1 VDGRAPV
8 ISTDGLTRSFSSGVA
23 LDALSFDALAGE
35 VVALLGP
42 NGAGKTTTVRLLNG
56 VLRPDRGSARVL
68 GLDPQ
73 AEGDELR
80 RRTGVLTENAGLDD
94 RLTALENLEMTAR
107 IRGAAPAEARQRG
120 AELLERFAMSE
131 RADHT
136 VGGFSTGQR
145 KRVAL
150 ARALLHDPDV
160 LFLDEPT
167 SGLDPAATREVIDL
181 IATLADEHGR
191 TVLLCTHFLAEAG
204 RLARRVAVLDRG
216 VLRAFGSPTELA
228 AALLPGLPVAL
239 DLGAPAEARLLEAV
253 AALPGVSSVATEA
266 AGLRLVADDREVVA
280 RVVARLVAEE
290 VPVYGAVPEPPS
302 LEDVYFDIQ
311 ARLAA
316 DPDWRLV

>member
-8 ISTDGLTRSFSSGVA
+8 IETDGLTRSFSSGTA
-23 LDALSFDALAGE
+23 LDALRFDAEAGE

-56 VLRPDRGSARVL
+56 VLRPDRGTARVL

-73 AEGDELR
+73 TQGDELR

-107 IRGAAPAEARQRG
+107 IRGASTADARARAG
-120 AELLERFAMSE
+120 ELLERFAMSE
-131 RADHT
+131 RADHA
-136 VGGFSTGQR
+136 VEGFSTGQR

-191 TVLLCTHFLAEAG
+191 TVLLATHFLAEAG

-216 VLRAFGSPTELA
+216 VLRAFGSPADLA
-228 AALLPGLPVAL
+228 DALLPGLPVSL
-239 DLGAPAEARLLEAV
+239 DLGVPAEARLVEAV
-253 AALPGVSSVATEA
+253 AALPGVRDVAPDPL
-266 AGLRLVADDREVVA
+266 GLRLVADDREVVA

-290 VPVYGAVPEPPS
+290 VPVYGAVPEPPT
-302 LEDVYFDIQ
+302 LEDVYFEIQ
-311 ARLAA
+311 GRLAA
-316 DPDWRLV
+316 DPGWTLS